1 MLKGLHCIWDS
12 SEDLGTYMHHI
23 CVEIILKGMA
33 TLMISKKEFYEL
45 LILIQVSSKSVENG
59 EVNWAFKEFNMANI
73 YPPF

>member
-1 MLKGLHCIWDS
+1 MVTVNMLKGLHCIWDS

-45 LILIQVSSKSVENG
+45 LILIQVSSKSVEKWGSYIPCQN
-59 EVNWAFKEFNMANI
+59 
-73 YPPF
+73 